1 MKKST
6 ILIILALAAPAVF
19 AQSTPAP
26 APPATTTATA
36 APDADPIVV
45 SASGITV
52 RKSEFEAALKTLPAE
67 YQSYAQGPGKKQFAD
82 DYLRMRLLAAE
93 GMKAGMQNSPEV
105 VNQLNL
111 MRENLVATA
120 QLKKIDSGIT
130 VTDAEVQKAYTDG
143 AKDYEQVKA
152 RHILIAP
159 KGSPAAQTGKKE
171 LTDDEAKA
179 KAEDLRKQILAGA
192 NFEELAKKESDDAG
206 SGARGGDLGSFAHGQ
221 MVPEFEAAAFAAKI
235 GEVTP
240 VVKTQFGYHIIKV
253 EAHDSTPLAQVRPTI
268 EKNLKQSKLHA
279 ALEAMRESAHPVYDE
294 KYFAPPPAPPV
305 AGAPSATP
313 APKVDTAAPKSDA
326 KKDTA
331 APKKDTPAKKK
342 P

>member
-1 MKKST
+1 VKKST

-19 AQSTPAP
+19 AQSSPAP
-26 APPATTTATA
+26 AKPATTPVA
-36 APDADPIVV
+36 AAADADPIVI

-52 RKSEFEAALKTLPAE
+52 HKSEFEAALKTLPAE
-67 YQSYAQGPGKKQFAD
+67 YQSYAQGPGRKQFAD

-93 GMKAGMQNSPEV
+93 GMKAGLQNDEEV
-105 VNQLNL
+105 VKQLTL

-120 QLKKIDSGIT
+120 QLKKIDSSLA

-143 AKDYEQVKA
+143 SKEYEQVKA

-159 KGSPAAQTGKKE
+159 KGSPVAQAGKKE

-179 KAEDLRKQILAGA
+179 KAEDLRKQLLAGA

-206 SGARGGDLGSFAHGQ
+206 SGARGGDLGSFSHGQ

-240 VVKTQFGYHIIKV
+240 VVKTQFGYHILKV
-253 EAHDSTPLAQVRPTI
+253 EAHDSTPLAQVRPAI
-268 EKNLKQSKLHA
+268 EKNLKQAKLHA
-279 ALEAMRESAHPVYDE
+279 ALEALRVKANPVYDE
-294 KYFAPPPAPPV
+294 KYFAPPPVPAAAVTPDAP
-305 AGAPSATP
+305 
-313 APKVDTAAPKSDA
+313 AAPTTDA
-326 KKDTA
+326 KKETP